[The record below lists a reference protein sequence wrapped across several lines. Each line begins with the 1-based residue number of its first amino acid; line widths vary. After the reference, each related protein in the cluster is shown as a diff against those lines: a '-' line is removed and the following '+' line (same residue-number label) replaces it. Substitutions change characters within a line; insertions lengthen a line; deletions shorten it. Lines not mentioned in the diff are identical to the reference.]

1 MATRMT
7 EITEWVRVGRD
18 RYGLIHVEV
27 WSAAPGGNGVVCDEI
42 MIPADALAETE
53 HADEQRHRHFD
64 ARRQP
69 AHQVVHCTRRQVHWR
84 HGQRLGCMGWSR
96 HPPSISEL
104 WPLWLLLW

>member
-42 MIPADALAETE
+42 MIPADALAGLARYLTDAAE
-53 HADEQRHRHFD
+53 ADAQ
-64 ARRQP
+64 Q
-69 AHQVVHCTRRQVHWR
+69 QV
-84 HGQRLGCMGWSR
+84 
-96 HPPSISEL
+96 
-104 WPLWLLLW
+104 